1 MLLISDYGQ
10 KKTKSIMLRKMT
22 TCAIENFIFSQ
33 IGKIGL
39 ELSILVKQ
47 R

>member
-10 KKTKSIMLRKMT
+10 KKNSIMLRKMT